1 MLTESAKW
9 SELSPVEVATM
20 IKLIDDA
27 YHLSNYSM
35 CLYFSNCG
43 SVGEAGR
50 VECAGVGE
58 CFE

>member
-27 YHLSNYSM
+27 YHLSNSTL
-35 CLYFSNCG
+35 CVFISPT
-43 SVGEAGR
+43 VGALEKL